1 MIIVDVALPLYS
13 KELYLLPQPPIL
25 KGWTYACHKH
35 PNMRVFEQFYW
46 LCTLCC
52 TLRTTTR
59 TCSEVMGIQK
69 HVSKRQLL
77 MLLFLE
83 NLRHSLH
90 WMRGTTV
97 FYKDL
102 HLRSFMTFISNA
114 GYRNK
119 FYKYESWNVHTFVS
133 QNVFTARKTEGPRAY
148 SCYIGSSARAE
159 WQTFLPS

>member
-1 MIIVDVALPLYS
+1 MNRKAFGASFLYWVDFNKVKYTCVHDTTLRDLSVFIIVNAWKMQKLECFGDFLTKSLDLS
-13 KELYLLPQPPIL
+13 SQC
-25 KGWTYACHKH
+25 G
-35 PNMRVFEQFYW
+35 
-46 LCTLCC
+46 

-97 FYKDL
+97 FYKNL
-102 HLRSFMTFISNA
+102 HLRSFITFYSILATNSEYIRMNP
-114 GYRNK
+114 
-119 FYKYESWNVHTFVS
+119 EM
-133 QNVFTARKTEGPRAY
+133 FTHLFHEF
-148 SCYIGSSARAE
+148 CLL
-159 WQTFLPS
+159 FLV

>member
-1 MIIVDVALPLYS
+1 
-13 KELYLLPQPPIL
+13 
-25 KGWTYACHKH
+25 
-35 PNMRVFEQFYW
+35 
-46 LCTLCC
+46 
-52 TLRTTTR
+52 
-59 TCSEVMGIQK
+59 MGIQK

-133 QNVFTARKTEGPRAY
+133 QNVFTARKTEGPQAY
-148 SCYIGSSARAE
+148 SRYIGSSARAE
-159 WQTFLPS
+159 WPTFLPSYSVSHIITYPSKELCSKMALGEVVVSLPWWCLALVLQAPGYWGLFLNLIIFL